1 MNLLTLGN
9 SQLALGER
17 TYVMGAMNVSP
28 ESPNKGSIAI
38 GEDAVRAQ
46 AERLQQEGAHLIDV
60 GGRSSHFAADH
71 VSTDDEIARV
81 VPAIKAI
88 KGATGLPVSVDTW
101 EPKTIQA
108 ALDAGAD
115 AINDADGFQDPEV
128 IEVLEAADVPV
139 VVPFMNARTP
149 RQQLAV
155 DPDDPMAALLPW
167 FNDAVTRLEKA
178 GISQP
183 ILDPGIAFQRQGW
196 DLHAKDRYQRN
207 VIAHLGRLKG
217 YGLPVLIPL
226 PSRTDPDETA
236 QLAKDV
242 MAQQPDLVRT
252 WAPRLAY
259 EALSGSRAR

>member
-1 MNLLTLGN
+1 MAKTDIAPLRPRRDDGAVTVWFGPARPPDADGLH
-9 SQLALGER
+9 ALYER
-17 TYVMGAMNVSP
+17 LSP
-28 ESPNKGSIAI
+28 ESRRRRFFQPMPRVPRTIASHLCSVDPDRHLVWLARAGSPSGPVI
-38 GEDAVRAQ
+38 GEV
-46 AERLQQEGAHLIDV
+46 
-60 GGRSSHFAADH
+60 
-71 VSTDDEIARV
+71 
-81 VPAIKAI
+81 
-88 KGATGLPVSVDTW
+88 
-101 EPKTIQA
+101 
-108 ALDAGAD
+108 
-115 AINDADGFQDPEV
+115 
-128 IEVLEAADVPV
+128 
-139 VVPFMNARTP
+139 
-149 RQQLAV
+149 QLAV
-155 DPDDPMAALLPW
+155 DPDDPMAVLLPW